1 MHTEVP
7 HSLPHGVPHV
17 FMQPILNK
25 VFDEVS
31 HNNKSFSKLNISD
44 FNMELNN
51 HLELCIC
58 KLCKNILYNSVILQ
72 KCEHSFC
79 FKCIFP
85 LLQGKQEDTTKCP
98 TCSVPILLQDLQ
110 SSKTVNN
117 MLGCLVIEC
126 RKNCGET
133 FKIENSVSKHNHEE
147 TCEGVNKIEISANSS
162 STTLSDIVFLN

>member
-1 MHTEVP
+1 
-7 HSLPHGVPHV
+7 
-17 FMQPILNK
+17 
-25 VFDEVS
+25 
-31 HNNKSFSKLNISD
+31 
-44 FNMELNN
+44 MELNS

-110 SSKTVNN
+110 SSKNVNN

-126 RKNCGET
+126 RKNY
-133 FKIENSVSKHNHEE
+133 VSKHNHEE

-162 STTLSDIVFLN
+162 STTLSDMVSLNETALFHEIVRMQHYTLFAKR